1 MIPVIVIR
9 KHYDLKKEDT
19 YLEHGCDYVLKK
31 NKAIRPGGYGVSP
44 YSLRDAC
51 EQMLAVKKY
60 YGKTTGNQLI
70 HLVVS
75 YDDSIKTEEQACAL
89 TCRLA
94 AYYKNDYQVLFCTH
108 EKDRLCP
115 RYNYHMHMMINSVSY
130 QDGKMFISSIENM
143 NRFCEYVTEITGR
156 KSRLYFAKE
165 REVQEAMNERY
176 KEQY

>member
-9 KHYDLKKEDT
+9 KHYKLENDT

-75 YDDSIKTEEQACAL
+75 YDDLVKTEEQACAL
-89 TCRLA
+89 TYKLA
-94 AYYKNDYQVLFCTH
+94 SYYKDNYQMLFCTH
-108 EKDRLCP
+108 EKDRFCP
-115 RYNYHMHMMINSVSY
+115 RYHYHMHMMINSVNY
-130 QDGKMFISSIENM
+130 RNGKMFISSIENM

-156 KSRLYFAKE
+156 RSKPYFTKE
-165 REVQEAMNERY
+165 DKVQEAMNKRY
-176 KEQY
+176 TKNY

>member
-1 MIPVIVIR
+1 
-9 KHYDLKKEDT
+9 
-19 YLEHGCDYVLKK
+19 
-31 NKAIRPGGYGVSP
+31 
-44 YSLRDAC
+44 
-51 EQMLAVKKY
+51 MLAVKKY

-70 HLVVS
+70 HLVIS
-75 YDDSIKTEEQACAL
+75 YDDLVKTEEQACAL
-89 TCRLA
+89 TYRLA
-94 AYYKNDYQVLFCTH
+94 AYYKDNYQVLFCTH

-130 QDGKMFISSIENM
+130 RDGKMFISSIENM

-176 KEQY
+176 TKQY